1 MEKKLSEMNLEELWQ
16 LFPIVLAEH
25 RACWSEWYTEEEA
38 FLKNNLPQIERIS
51 HIGSTAIGS
60 IRAKP
65 IIDILVEVSKNHRLA
80 DYKDLIVESGYICM
94 SETASR
100 ISFNKGYTEKGFA
113 EKVIAEK
120 EISMNTEKLL
130 RGESKNIEYKSVLPE
145 QSEKIHQEHY
155 RFCQYPRRQNSDW
168 G

>member
-1 MEKKLSEMNLEELWQ
+1 MTLEELWK
-16 LFPIVLAEH
+16 LFPIVLTER
-25 RACWSEWYTEEEA
+25 RACWSEWYAEEEA
-38 FLKNNLPQIERIS
+38 FLKGKLPQIERIS